1 MHGDENVSCAPA
13 PILQGSAMKR
23 HPPTLHLFGN
33 RLTNEKSNSIANEKK
48 RLEALAAE
56 RKSGSEREFLM
67 KKIRQL
73 DTVDHIEEWLSSPG
87 LQAPR

>member
-13 PILQGSAMKR
+13 PILQEGESAMKR

-33 RLTNEKSNSIANEKK
+33 RLTTEKSNPIANEKK

-56 RKSGSEREFLM
+56 RKPGPEREFLL

-73 DTVDHIEEWLSSPG
+73 DTDHVVG
-87 LQAPR
+87 